1 MSRINIALT
10 GGQPAPVYYGTL
22 ATNPDKVVFIYSKES
37 KNRQGDKIEKEIA
50 RLNIPIEQVSLDA
63 TDANEIKSMAIA
75 LAGKYS
81 NDDIFVNITGGT
93 KPWAYFFSMIFKPM
107 DNASIVYIDQNNVLW
122 NYKTME
128 SIKCNDINMIVNFRL
143 YGNELNHYTNF
154 YDYDEEDKKTDEE
167 IETFWCSLGNKYYH
181 KTFNKLLAT
190 RKSIKG
196 QNDLLLTAQNGFF
209 DLVDRGDKVLT
220 DNDKR
225 ADDIKNN
232 QSFVEWSKDSP
243 NHREQVKIVLLNIL
257 KPNKTKV
264 LEINSRHAVSLAFN
278 SGWFEY
284 KVASLLSNWD
294 KIKEIFLNCRFPSQ
308 KLDIVKNEVDIIF
321 STSNKIYFVE
331 CKTQIYDYTDID
343 KFRSAVTTY
352 GGSGSKALF
361 VTYEEMDPVA
371 LNKCQEK
378 SIITFSIKSYI
389 DNATCINA
397 LLDILNGESNKSNV

>member
-1 MSRINIALT
+1 MSRINIALI
-10 GGQPAPVYYGTL
+10 GGQPAPIYYGTL

-37 KNRQGDKIEKEIA
+37 KHRQGDKIEKEIA

-196 QNDLLLTAQNGFF
+196 QNY
-209 DLVDRGDKVLT
+209 V
-220 DNDKR
+220 
-225 ADDIKNN
+225 
-232 QSFVEWSKDSP
+232 
-243 NHREQVKIVLLNIL
+243 
-257 KPNKTKV
+257 
-264 LEINSRHAVSLAFN
+264 
-278 SGWFEY
+278 
-284 KVASLLSNWD
+284 
-294 KIKEIFLNCRFPSQ
+294 
-308 KLDIVKNEVDIIF
+308 
-321 STSNKIYFVE
+321 
-331 CKTQIYDYTDID
+331 
-343 KFRSAVTTY
+343 
-352 GGSGSKALF
+352 
-361 VTYEEMDPVA
+361 
-371 LNKCQEK
+371 
-378 SIITFSIKSYI
+378 
-389 DNATCINA
+389 
-397 LLDILNGESNKSNV
+397 